1 MCEQLWAL
9 LKPLTSLTRY
19 MAMPNY
25 LDCIDDFFGFVA
37 AARLADFVPFMVQQ
51 HRSTVRK
58 LGERPAAWHVLSSK
72 SVLWLACN
80 ACSCGWCIAV
90 IIIMLSMKPSLRR
103 HRPPPPSHWSGNSAQ
118 QSCLLAGVPAAAVQ
132 SSAHLW

>member
-51 HRSTVRK
+51 HRNTVRK
-58 LGERPAAWHVLSSK
+58 LGERPAAWHALSGK
-72 SVLWLACN
+72 SDLWLACN
-80 ACSCGWCIAV
+80 ACSCGWCTAV
-90 IIIMLSMKPSLRR
+90 IIIMLSMKP
-103 HRPPPPSHWSGNSAQ
+103 
-118 QSCLLAGVPAAAVQ
+118 
-132 SSAHLW
+132 